1 MCQHQLTVP
10 TAVQPHP
17 HRPRLWRIRCRHL
30 GASLLPPVDPTLTA
44 VQDGE
49 EFLYIT
55 SLSKSLFSG
64 WWDALSAA
72 WRYGPL
78 SPYRTSSA
86 VGAMLRKFSNF
97 YNPKWLIKH
106 GAARSIEEF
115 IDRVDLGRDLT
126 TVKGDEW
133 ALKTVGVSEK
143 WMGEIMEGST
153 RVNVSHV
160 RDHDVVGC

>member
-1 MCQHQLTVP
+1 MQGRADRSDSCSTSPSSTLTSENPVLASGCVTSVPSVDPNLTV
-10 TAVQPHP
+10 
-17 HRPRLWRIRCRHL
+17 
-30 GASLLPPVDPTLTA
+30 

-86 VGAMLRKFSNF
+86 VGAMLKKFSNF

-115 IDRVDLGRDLT
+115 VDRVELGRDIT
-126 TVKGDEW
+126 NVKGEEW

-153 RVNVSHV
+153 RVNVS
-160 RDHDVVGC
+160 